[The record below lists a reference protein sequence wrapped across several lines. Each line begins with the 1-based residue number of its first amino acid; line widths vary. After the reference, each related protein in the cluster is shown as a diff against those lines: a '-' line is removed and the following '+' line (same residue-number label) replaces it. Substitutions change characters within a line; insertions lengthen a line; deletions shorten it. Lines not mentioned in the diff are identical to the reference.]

1 MLYFSSFIL
10 NHGFN
15 DKDNASEKV
24 VIAEEELNCVDMD
37 DIGNLED
44 LPRFV
49 LIDEQCG
56 NLKVVNN
63 GGELTRNI
71 NQNKKLDVS

>member
-1 MLYFSSFIL
+1 MIP
-10 NHGFN
+10 
-15 DKDNASEKV
+15 
-24 VIAEEELNCVDMD
+24 EEELNCVDMD
-37 DIGNLED
+37 DIGNFED

>member
-1 MLYFSSFIL
+1 M
-10 NHGFN
+10 
-15 DKDNASEKV
+15 
-24 VIAEEELNCVDMD
+24 IAEEELNCVDMD

-71 NQNKKLDVS
+71 NQNKKLAVS